1 LVYVVVV
8 VFAVGV
14 WRWGGVSG
22 RLKESLLGG
31 VWIVEVT
38 LGLLPALVRFLAC
51 AGGGD
56 GNFRAEDA
64 RRP

>member
-1 LVYVVVV
+1 
-8 VFAVGV
+8 
-14 WRWGGVSG
+14 
-22 RLKESLLGG
+22 LLGG